1 LFQPGQ
7 VTGDTSQDVEGQI
20 RQVLAKIGSVLKEA
34 RNDKTKILKVNI
46 WLADIGDFDT
56 MIT

>member
-1 LFQPGQ
+1 MAD
-7 VTGDTSQDVEGQI
+7 DTSQDVEGQT
-20 RQVLAKIGSVLKEA
+20 RQVLARIGSVLKEA
-34 RNDKTKILKVNI
+34 GNDRTKILKVNI

>member
-1 LFQPGQ
+1 M
-7 VTGDTSQDVEGQI
+7 TGDTSQDVEGQI

-34 RNDKTKILKVNI
+34 RNDKTKIHKVNI
-46 WLADIGDFDT
+46 WLADIGNFDT